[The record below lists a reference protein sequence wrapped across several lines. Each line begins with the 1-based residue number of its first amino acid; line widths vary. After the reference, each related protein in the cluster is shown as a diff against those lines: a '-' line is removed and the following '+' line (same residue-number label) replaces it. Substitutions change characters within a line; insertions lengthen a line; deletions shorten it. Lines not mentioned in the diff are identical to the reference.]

1 MSRARW
7 LTAAALA
14 TVAACGGGSV
24 QSPSPRASSPPAS
37 ASGGHATPGTS
48 DPSPGVL
55 PTELILGQTFGLF
68 YDPRLEQVVL
78 VNGATEGGPDRPT
91 ELWRWSGSAWELLDA
106 AGPPARSFAAI
117 GRDPEREVL
126 IVHGGVDGA
135 AEAFDETL
143 EWDGRDWSV
152 ATATGPG
159 PREGA
164 GLAFDVSSHRMVLFG
179 GAIGPVQQ
187 PDTWAWDGAAWER
200 IAEVGPRPRFVSLMT
215 EDRSTDG
222 ILLQGGHWVDGNDG
236 DFLAD
241 TWRWSDGAWL
251 EVVDARR
258 PRPSCQLPGRLGRAT
273 RRHRHVRWRHR
284 ARRAHGS
291 RHLAMDGGMVGAV
304 PGLGS
309 DAAQR
314 ACPGVRRQTR
324 RARPR
329 RWDRAPRRLPP
340 ARRMGARR
348 GRLASG
354 MATALTAHPSSK
366 ALRAV
371 RRSRQ

>member
-7 LTAAALA
+7 LIAAALA
-14 TVAACGGGSV
+14 TVAAWRRVRSESESARERSACLGIGGTRDARTLGAIARCPAHGAHPGPDV
-24 QSPSPRASSPPAS
+24 RPLLRPAPRT
-37 ASGGHATPGTS
+37 G
-48 DPSPGVL
+48 
-55 PTELILGQTFGLF
+55 
-68 YDPRLEQVVL
+68 RL

-117 GRDPEREVL
+117 GRDPEREVVV
-126 IVHGGVDGA
+126 VHGGVDGA
-135 AEAFDETL
+135 GRAFDETL

-164 GLAFDVSSHRMVLFG
+164 GLAFDAASHRMVLFG
-179 GAIGPVQQ
+179 GAIGAVQQ
-187 PDTWAWDGAAWER
+187 ADTWAWDGADWEQ
-200 IAEVGPRPRFVSLMT
+200 IAEAGPRPRFVSLMT

-251 EVVDARR
+251 EVEDGAGPG
-258 PRPSCQLPGRLGRAT
+258 PRVNSPGAWDDRLGGIVMFGGGTGLDAPMGADT
-273 RRHRHVRWRHR
+273 WRWTE
-284 ARRAHGS
+284 A
-291 RHLAMDGGMVGAV
+291 LVGAV

-309 DAAQR
+309 HAAQR
-314 ACPGVRRQTR
+314 ACPGVRRQ
-324 RARPR
+324 A
-329 RWDRAPRRLPP
+329 
-340 ARRMGARR
+340 
-348 GRLASG
+348 
-354 MATALTAHPSSK
+354 
-366 ALRAV
+366 AV
-371 RRSRQ
+371 LVLVGGIAEPGGSHQLDVWELGPDGWHQAWPQP